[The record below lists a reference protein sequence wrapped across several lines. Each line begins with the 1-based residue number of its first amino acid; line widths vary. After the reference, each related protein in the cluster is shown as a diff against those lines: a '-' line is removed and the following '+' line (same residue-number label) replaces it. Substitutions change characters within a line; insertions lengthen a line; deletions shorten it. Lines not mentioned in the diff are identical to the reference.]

1 MHLDGIPGFALTCA
15 APAKINLALHVV
27 GQRADGHHLLE
38 SLVTFADCG
47 DRIGLASTD
56 ADRFTLSGR
65 FADGLPL
72 SAENKSG
79 NLVLRARDLL
89 RSELTSRGM
98 AAGPVHLHLEKNL
111 PVASGIGGGSAD
123 AAATLRGLL
132 MLWGAS
138 VEPAKLDAIALE
150 LGADVPMCLDGG
162 PLLAKGIGEAITAL
176 PDLPS
181 FPIVLVNPLVAVSTP
196 VIFRMLINKANP
208 PLVLP
213 QGQNTA
219 EGWLSAMA
227 DMRNDLEPPAREL
240 APVIEDVSDIL
251 RAAGAALVR
260 MSGSGATCFGL
271 FDSDERAHQA
281 AERISASHPEWYVC
295 AARTTAPRVQSEAQR
310 SL

>member
-1 MHLDGIPGFALTCA
+1 MHLDDIPGFALTCA

-27 GQRADGHHLLE
+27 GQRADGHHLLQ

-47 DRIGLASTD
+47 DRIGLASAD
-56 ADRFTLSGR
+56 ADRFTVSGR

-72 SAENKSG
+72 SAEKTGG

-89 RSELTSRGM
+89 RRDLMSRGI

-132 MLWGAS
+132 TLWGAS
-138 VEPAKLDAIALE
+138 VEPARLGAVALE
-150 LGADVPMCLDGG
+150 LGADVPMCLDGR
-162 PLLAKGIGEAITAL
+162 PLLAEGIGEEITAL

-181 FPIVLVNPLVAVSTP
+181 FAIVLVNPLVAVSTP
-196 VIFRMLINKANP
+196 MIFRTLVNKVNP
-208 PLVLP
+208 PLDLP
-213 QGQNTA
+213 KGMNTA
-219 EGWLSAMA
+219 AEWLSAMG
-227 DMRNDLEPPAREL
+227 DMRNDLEAPARRL
-240 APVIEDVSDIL
+240 VPVIEEVSVSL
-251 RAAGAALVR
+251 KAAGATLVR

-271 FDSDERAHQA
+271 FDSDESAHRA

-295 AARTTAPRVQSEAQR
+295 AARTTRR
-310 SL
+310 D